1 MLPPLPLLLIFQ
13 CFFTQIFSTFHYH
26 VSHALTCPSMK
37 KWRGRLRYGWGH
49 PYYDTTGN
57 FPRLSQN
64 QQLFCSA
71 FVHDRVVFFAT
82 GSSFEFV
89 SNFALITERLFHF
102 FLFDL
107 VRPSIFVDL
116 FPGNK
121 QIRLPQRE
129 SPKNNTPIQ
138 RK

>member
-1 MLPPLPLLLIFQ
+1 
-13 CFFTQIFSTFHYH
+13 
-26 VSHALTCPSMK
+26 MK
-37 KWRGRLRYGWGH
+37 KWRGLLRYGWGH

-64 QQLFCSA
+64 QQLFCNA
-71 FVHDRVVFFAT
+71 FEYNRVVFFAT
-82 GSSFEFV
+82 GSSFEFI
-89 SNFALITERLFHF
+89 SNFALITERF
-102 FLFDL
+102 FFDL

-129 SPKNNTPIQ
+129 SPKNNTPKQ